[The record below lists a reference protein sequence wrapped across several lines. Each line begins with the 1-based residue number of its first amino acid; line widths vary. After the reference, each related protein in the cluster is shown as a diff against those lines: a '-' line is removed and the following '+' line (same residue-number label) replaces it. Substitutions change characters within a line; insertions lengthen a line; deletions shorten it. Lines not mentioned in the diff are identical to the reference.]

1 MNGVQY
7 IILWVIASAATYL
20 YLFRYQLH
28 VIPTSLVALASWGIL
43 AIGGG
48 QLQWPSHGDVIVLD
62 GSGAV
67 QGLCAFLA
75 IVSGF
80 IFVAH
85 RSGAYPTEEMTDV
98 SEPDQL

>member
-7 IILWVIASAATYL
+7 VILWVTASAATYL
-20 YLFRYQLH
+20 YLFRYDLH
-28 VIPTSLVALASWGIL
+28 VIPTSLVALASWAIL
-43 AIGGG
+43 AIGGS
-48 QLQWPSHGDVIVLD
+48 QIQWPSNGTVIPLT

-85 RSGAYPTEEMTDV
+85 RSGAYPTEEMIDA
-98 SEPDQL
+98 S